1 MFLLLKPRGCPLFGC
16 YGYLQNSSIQF
27 ATFFIEVP
35 TNADTI
41 DQYILR
47 EDRPSMIIPVN
58 DRYRIASDPRQW
70 IIQESRTRNGEAE
83 WESRYYFVTLES
95 AVMELREVMVRT
107 SDGETL
113 ADGLADIEKVTT
125 TLSRALTIDIGGLE
139 DNKLAGRRDE

>member
-1 MFLLLKPRGCPLFGC
+1 
-16 YGYLQNSSIQF
+16 
-27 ATFFIEVP
+27 
-35 TNADTI
+35 
-41 DQYILR
+41 
-47 EDRPSMIIPVN
+47 MIIPVN

-70 IIQESRTRNGEAE
+70 MIQESRTRNGKTE
-83 WESRYYFVTLES
+83 WESRYYFGTLES

-139 DNKLAGRRDE
+139 DNKLVGRRDE